1 MKSNHEYRV
10 RMQFLKR
17 WNEIK
22 QKKFSDRNFDVIFRL
37 MLLIYG
43 ENMKKLSKCM
53 QNNLRNSMTKNRY
66 LQRVQRTEYIN

>member
-1 MKSNHEYRV
+1 MKSNHEYRI

-17 WNEIK
+17 WNNEIK

-43 ENMKKLSKCM
+43 ENMKKCVKMYVEQFKKFHDKKQIFATCSE
-53 QNNLRNSMTKNRY
+53 N
-66 LQRVQRTEYIN
+66 

>member
-17 WNEIK
+17 WNNEIK

-43 ENMKKLSKCM
+43 ENMKKCVKKYVEQFKKFHDKKQIFATCSE
-53 QNNLRNSMTKNRY
+53 N
-66 LQRVQRTEYIN
+66 